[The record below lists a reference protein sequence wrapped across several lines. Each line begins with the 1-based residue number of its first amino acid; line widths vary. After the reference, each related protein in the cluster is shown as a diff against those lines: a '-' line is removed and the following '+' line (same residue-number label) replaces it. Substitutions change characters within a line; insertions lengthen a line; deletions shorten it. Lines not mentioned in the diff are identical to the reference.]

1 MWGRFAGG
9 NLTGLRGLAV
19 CLAAAACAGAM
30 AQEGSTPEGK
40 PLDLLEHALG
50 TLDGKPAPQEAVSN
64 EELQRQLDDVREVVG
79 DLQRVLDEKL
89 VAIQQL
95 EDENESLRQALRLR
109 FGSGGGGLPP
119 VPIPNRE
126 LIESVLKESPPVAE
140 RKEVIGP
147 ASSPEAFT
155 VISEWG
161 RSPEVASSLP
171 GEVSSLIGMTIAVE
185 PGTDPESLHQLGDEL
200 RENYA
205 HYDNINIEVFDDVA
219 AARWFAEKGEVDEK
233 RRVMSV
239 SRFKHSG
246 RDNVVVFRNGRPVP
260 RR

>member
-1 MWGRFAGG
+1 MRGRFTGSKPIGG
-9 NLTGLRGLAV
+9 RWFAAF
-19 CLAAAACAGAM
+19 LAAVLCANTGA
-30 AQEGSTPEGK
+30 QQGTPPEGK
-40 PLDLLEHALG
+40 PLDLLEHALDS
-50 TLDGKPAPQEAVSN
+50 LDGKPATHEAVSN
-64 EELQRQLDDVREVVG
+64 EELQRQLDDLREVVG
-79 DLQRVLDEKL
+79 DLQRVIDEKL

-185 PGTDPESLHQLGDEL
+185 PGTNPESLYQLGEEL

-219 AARWFAEKGEVDEK
+219 AARRFAEKGEVDEK

-246 RDNVVVFRNGRPVP
+246 RDNILVFRNGRPVP
-260 RR
+260 RQ

>member
-1 MWGRFAGG
+1 M
-9 NLTGLRGLAV
+9 RGHTVETARERISPAAI
-19 CLAAAACAGAM
+19 CLAALACGVAF
-30 AQEGSTPEGK
+30 AQQVPPSEGK

-50 TLDGKPAPQEAVSN
+50 NLDTKPAGTEPVSN
-64 EELQRQLDDVREVVG
+64 EELESQLKALREVVG

-89 VAIQQL
+89 VGIQQL
-95 EDENESLRQALRLR
+95 EDENEKLRQALRLR

-126 LIESVLKESPPVAE
+126 LIESIVKEAPSVVE
-140 RKEVIGP
+140 RRETIGP
-147 ASSPEAFT
+147 PSSPEAFT
-155 VISEWG
+155 VVSEWG

-185 PGTDPESLHQLGDEL
+185 RGTDVAALGQMGEEL

-219 AARWFAEKGEVDEK
+219 AARRFAEKGEIDAQ

-246 RDNVVVFRNGRPVP
+246 RDNILVFRDGQPVP
-260 RR
+260 RQ